1 MEKKFIIKKV
11 LDDSVLAKNEY
22 QGYSMILI
30 SDFFLTKREVK
41 FFESKEDA
49 EKYIIENNLSQTMVV
64 EIFL

>member
-11 LDDSVLAKNEY
+11 LDDSILAKNEY
-22 QGYSMILI
+22 QGYSMISI

-49 EKYIIENNLSQTMVV
+49 EKYIIENNLTQTMVV